1 MKYKIYLN
9 QYVTAQ
15 VRVEL
20 EIESDLALEELQDE
34 IYEATEDWTR
44 LARFNPEFDN
54 ELPGTYVK
62 DSYKYDLDYQGDDGD
77 EIDIY
82 VEEVEQTEENQ

>member
-20 EIESDLALEELQDE
+20 EIESDLPLEELQDE

-44 LARFNPEFDN
+44 LARFSPDFDN
-54 ELPGTYVK
+54 SLPGTYVK

-82 VEEVEQTEENQ
+82 VEEVEQTEEN

>member
-20 EIESDLALEELQDE
+20 EIESDLALEDLEEE

-82 VEEVEQTEENQ
+82 VEEVEPTEENQ